1 MTQIL
6 LKAKYKPHVCVSIYK
21 YVMNIKPNFRE
32 VRETPDFLLH
42 KPKRVLNV
50 AYPDTEFSEH
60 NGSYLGSSNLAL
72 FFVERSSTPSPA
84 KNE

>member
-1 MTQIL
+1 M
-6 LKAKYKPHVCVSIYK
+6 CVSIYK
-21 YVMNIKPNFRE
+21 YVMNIKPGFRE
-32 VRETPDFLLH
+32 EKPGLSFLH

-60 NGSYLGSSNLAL
+60 NGSYFGSSNLAL